1 VDSIQFLTHIN
12 LDDLVNAFGWQ
23 KQPALSHLVRR
34 SFARPAREFAR
45 QMVEFDSLIGARG
58 LAEAACFSERY
69 YVRNVRLFGAE
80 RLPDG
85 PALMLSN
92 HPGMTDTL
100 ALFAALARPD
110 MKILALD
117 RPFLLSLPNL
127 SRQLLFVKDEPHERV
142 GLVRR
147 VVRHLQAGGSILN
160 FPAGHTEPDPENYP
174 GAVDSL
180 ESWADSTSVFARLAP
195 ETAIVPVCVRG
206 VTWEWS
212 VKHPLVRLRKA
223 LLDRMLVSTAF
234 QLLANVALKV
244 KPVTPTI
251 QIGAPIHL
259 GDLGTPE
266 PAAIHHAVLGSMKS
280 LIENVPQA
288 GGQLIW

>member
-1 VDSIQFLTHIN
+1 MDSLQSLTHIN

-23 KQPALSHLVRR
+23 NQPVLSRLVHRI
-34 SFARPAREFAR
+34 FASPAREFAR
-45 QMVEFDSLIGARG
+45 QMVEFDSLIGSRG

-85 PALMLSN
+85 PSLILSN

-100 ALFAALARPD
+100 ALFAALGRPD

-127 SRQLLFVKDEPHERV
+127 SRQLLFVTDDPQDRV
-142 GLVRR
+142 PLVRR

-174 GAVDSL
+174 GATQSL
-180 ESWADSTSVFARLAP
+180 QSWADSTSVFVRLAP
-195 ETAIVPVCVRG
+195 ETAIVPVCIRA
-206 VTWEWS
+206 VTWDWS
-212 VKHPLVRLRKA
+212 VNHPLVRLRRT
-223 LLDRMLVSTAF
+223 LLDRMLVSAAF
-234 QLLANVALKV
+234 QLLASVVLKMR
-244 KPVTPTI
+244 PVTPTI
-251 QIGAPIHL
+251 QIGAPIRL
-259 GDLGTPE
+259 GDLGMAD
-266 PAAIHHAVLGSMKS
+266 PAAIHHTVIGSMKT
-280 LIENVPQA
+280 LIEHPPQ
-288 GGQLIW
+288 GEGQLIW